1 MFQKLHYPGSLS
13 NNTQHNLV
21 RVSNTKRR
29 LVEEG
34 MLLVN

>member
-13 NNTQHNLV
+13 NNIQHNLV
-21 RVSNTKRR
+21 RVNNTKRR
-29 LVEEG
+29 LGEEG